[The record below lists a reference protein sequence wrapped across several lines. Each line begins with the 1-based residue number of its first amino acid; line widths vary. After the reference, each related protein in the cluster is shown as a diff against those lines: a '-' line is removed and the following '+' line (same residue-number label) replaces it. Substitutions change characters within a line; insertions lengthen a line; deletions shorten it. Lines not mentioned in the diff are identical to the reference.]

1 MTEKDNKI
9 LNYIENAHSI
19 YEAVEFSAGNTPSR
33 NAMEFQGKGTSYKRF
48 LERVDE
54 TARAYFNIGI
64 NEGKR
69 VLVIMPNMPQAI
81 VSIYALNKIGAIS
94 SIVHPLS
101 AAEQIRGYMDIV
113 RPDAVL
119 TFNFFFDKV
128 SEAVS
133 CYKKRLKIIVCGAS
147 SELVM
152 PLKFLYKF
160 SRKDIKPILPKHND
174 DVMTWGDFIKN
185 GKICKPF
192 YPVPDVDNTAII
204 LFSGGTTGT
213 PKAIELTN
221 RNFNTYACS
230 VVRAANINIDNVRML
245 SIMPIFHGFGL
256 GVGIHTALCIS
267 GTCALVP
274 RFSKN
279 TYGSIIKRL
288 RPTVIPGVPT
298 LFEAMIHTKGLEKA
312 DLSFVDLILCGG
324 DSLPQKLKSD
334 IDKFLKDRKAR
345 VPVREG
351 YGLTECVAGTCLMPG
366 NNYKFGTVGVPCP
379 GVSYGIFD
387 SKTDEKLKNGVLG
400 EIRISG
406 PMVMKGYFENE
417 KETEESFY
425 IDKDKVR
432 WLKTGDLG
440 TADDDGFI
448 TFKQRLKR
456 MIIVSGVNVYPVEVE
471 KAINGLDG
479 VAEASVIGIPDS
491 YKMHAV
497 KAFVVLSDGVEATEA
512 MKSKMLENLKRNL
525 SKYAIPK
532 EIEFIK
538 SLPQTAVGKVAYKKL
553 EELEKMRR
561 EGAEAIKE
569 RVNEYRNK
577 KASDKN
583 NLKEIKKDANAEGT
597 EIKGKNKNG

>member
-1 MTEKDNKI
+1 MTEKDNKT
-9 LNYIENAHSI
+9 LNYIENARSI
-19 YEAVEFSAGNTPSR
+19 YESVEFSAGNTPGR
-33 NAMEFQGKGTSYKRF
+33 NAMEFQGKGTSYKKF
-48 LERVDE
+48 LERIDD
-54 TARAYFNIGI
+54 TAKAYFNIGI
-64 NEGKR
+64 SPGRR
-69 VLVIMPNMPQAI
+69 VLIIMPNMPQAI

-101 AAEQIRGYMDIV
+101 AAEQIRGYINIV
-113 RPDAVL
+113 QPDAIL

-133 CYKKRLKIIVCGAS
+133 CYKKRMKIIVCGAS
-147 SELVM
+147 SELIM

-160 SRKDIKPILPKHND
+160 SRKDIKPILPKHNE

-185 GKICKPF
+185 GRFREPL
-192 YPVPDVDNTAII
+192 YPAPSPDDTAVI

-221 RNFNTYACS
+221 KNLNTYACS
-230 VVRAANINIDNVRML
+230 VVRAADVNIDNVRML

-274 RFSKN
+274 RFSKK
-279 TYGSIIKRL
+279 TYGAIIKRL

-298 LFEAMIHTKGLEKA
+298 LFEAMIKTKGLEKA
-312 DLSFVDLILCGG
+312 DLGFVDLILCGG
-324 DSLPQKLKSD
+324 DSLPQKLKTD
-334 IDKFLKDRKAR
+334 IDDFLKSRKAR

-351 YGLTECVAGTCLMPG
+351 YGLTECVAGTCLMPE
-366 NNYKFGTVGVPCP
+366 NKYKFGTVGVPCP
-379 GVSYGIFD
+379 GACYGIFD
-387 SKTDEKLKNGVLG
+387 TKTNKKLKNGTLG

-406 PMVMKGYFENE
+406 PMVMKGYFGNE
-417 KETEESFY
+417 KETKESFY
-425 IDKDKVR
+425 VDKEKNR

-440 TADDDGFI
+440 TMDEEGFI

-456 MIIVSGVNVYPVEVE
+456 MIIVSGVNVYPVEIE

-479 VAEASVIGIPDS
+479 VAEASVIGIPDN

-512 MKSKMLENLKRNL
+512 MKSEMLENLKRTL
-525 SKYAIPK
+525 SKYALPK

-561 EGAEAIKE
+561 DGTEVIKE
-569 RVNEYRNK
+569 KVNEYKNK
-577 KASDKN
+577 KISEEKRT
-583 NLKEIKKDANAEGT
+583 IKKQ
-597 EIKGKNKNG
+597 KKK

>member
-1 MTEKDNKI
+1 MTEKDKKI
-9 LNYIENAHSI
+9 LNYIENANSI
-19 YEAVEFSAGNTPSR
+19 YEAVEFSEKNTPGR

-48 LERVDE
+48 LERIDK
-54 TARAYFNIGI
+54 TAKAYFNIGI
-64 NEGKR
+64 GIGQR
-69 VLVIMPNMPQAI
+69 VLIIMPNMPQAI

-101 AAEQIRGYMDIV
+101 ASNQIRDYLDIV
-113 RPDAVL
+113 QPDVVL

-128 SEAVS
+128 SAAVS
-133 CYKKRLKIIVCGAS
+133 CYKKRIKIIVCGAS
-147 SELVM
+147 SELVI

-160 SRKDIKPILPKHND
+160 SRKDIKPVLPKHNE

-185 GKICKPF
+185 GKNCKAIC
-192 YPVPDVDNTAII
+192 PVQRADDTAVI

-221 RNFNTYACS
+221 KNLNTYACS
-230 VVRAANINIDNVRML
+230 VVRAADINIDNVRML

-256 GVGIHTALCIS
+256 GVGIHTALSIS
-267 GTCALVP
+267 GTCALIP
-274 RFSKN
+274 RFSKE

-298 LFEAMIHTKGLEKA
+298 LFEAMINTKGLEKS
-312 DLSFVDLILCGG
+312 DLSFIDLILCGG
-324 DSLPQKLKSD
+324 DSLPQKLKTD
-334 IDKFLKDRKAR
+334 IDEFLKTKRVK

-351 YGLTECVAGTCLMPG
+351 YGLTECVAGTCLMPE

-379 GVSYGIFD
+379 GAVYGIFD
-387 SKTDEKLKNGVLG
+387 PVTDEKLKTGDLG

-406 PMVMKGYFENE
+406 PMVMKGYFRNE
-417 KETEESFY
+417 KETRESFY
-425 IDKDKVR
+425 TDENKVR

-440 TADDDGFI
+440 TMDDEGFI

-456 MIIVSGVNVYPVEVE
+456 MIIVSGVNVYPVEIE
-471 KAINGLDG
+471 KAINGLEG
-479 VAEASVIGIPDS
+479 VAETSVIGIPDE

-512 MKSKMLENLKRNL
+512 MKSKMIENLKKTL
-525 SKYAIPK
+525 SKYALPK

-553 EELEKMRR
+553 EELEKKRR
-561 EGAEAIKE
+561 EGTEAIKE
-569 RVNEYRNK
+569 KVNEYKAKKISEEKNLLKKRK
-577 KASDKN
+577 KADK
-583 NLKEIKKDANAEGT
+583 IRKKD
-597 EIKGKNKNG
+597 KSKN